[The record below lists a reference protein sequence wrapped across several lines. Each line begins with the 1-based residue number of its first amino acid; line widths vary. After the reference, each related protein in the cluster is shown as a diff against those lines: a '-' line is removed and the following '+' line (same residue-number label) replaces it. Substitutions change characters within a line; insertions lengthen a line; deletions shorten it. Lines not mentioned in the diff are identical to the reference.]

1 MTSHYWSD
9 EKNEKEEKNWIDLSS
24 LAHWWNDYDFNKEQ
38 WDVDV
43 NVQETI
49 RAFALICESF
59 DDEISKNVVQIESI
73 FMKLSMITKESNVYF
88 M

>member
-9 EKNEKEEKNWIDLSS
+9 KKNEKKEKSWIDLSS

-43 NVQETI
+43 NVQEII
-49 RAFALICESF
+49 RAFALICENF

-73 FMKLSMITKESNVYF
+73 SMKLSMIIRESNVYF
-88 M
+88 R